1 MDIKLYVL
9 DPFLFWKY
17 KPSQDHQQK
26 ELLLTWNSE
35 TTQIINIYRHNITTK
50 QKSSYKAWKKNYSMQ
65 LFKIFSTEN
74 TSKQQTWWLL
84 WGIAWIDFEVV
95 LANFCCFEYDGAHAP
110 EEVQKISARTLLE
123 FCQLTKTANFIATP
137 MKKHI

>member
-1 MDIKLYVL
+1 MCWIL
-9 DPFLFWKY
+9 FLFE
-17 KPSQDHQQK
+17 SINQVRITQQK

-35 TTQIINIYRHNITTK
+35 TTQNINIYRHNITTK
-50 QKSSYKAWKKNYSMQ
+50 QKSSYKAWKKNYGMQ
-65 LFKIFSTEN
+65 LFEIFSTEN

-95 LANFCCFEYDGAHAP
+95 LVNFCCYEYDGASAS
-110 EEVQKISARTLLE
+110 EAVQKISARTLLE
-123 FCQLTKTANFIATP
+123 FCKLAKTANFIATP